1 MYSWNNGMVKSEKG
15 ALSKAAF
22 HRDIS
27 TWKPLVER
35 KLFKSLFYKK
45 INNWQ
50 GLKIV
55 LKTMDIYLLLFNFV
69 TANSWQL
76 T

>member
-1 MYSWNNGMVKSEKG
+1 MVKSEKG

-27 TWKPLVER
+27 TWKPLIER
-35 KLFKSLFYKK
+35 KLFKSLFYKKK

-69 TANSWQL
+69 TARAADI
-76 T
+76 TARAV